1 MVLWSPI
8 VGPMEHSLFFF
19 FFVFACGIPQ
29 KLLLA
34 KDLINLKLNKAKV
47 VSDTYSLRNAC
58 PLLCVCL
65 VTQSCQALCDPLD
78 YSLLGSFVHG
88 ILQVRI
94 WKGVVI
100 PFSRGSSQPKDG
112 TQVSYIAGRFFTN

>member
-1 MVLWSPI
+1 MALWSPI
-8 VGPMEHSLFFF
+8 VDPMEHSSF

-58 PLLCVCL
+58 PLKMNHFFVCML
-65 VTQSCQALCDPLD
+65 SHSVMSD
-78 YSLLGSFVHG
+78 SL
-88 ILQVRI
+88 
-94 WKGVVI
+94 
-100 PFSRGSSQPKDG
+100 
-112 TQVSYIAGRFFTN
+112 